1 MATDGRQLQVN
12 IEDEMRTAF
21 MDYAMS
27 VIIARALP
35 DARDGLKPVHRRVLL
50 TLYDLNLT
58 PDRGYR
64 KCAKICG
71 DVSGNYHPHGEGVVY
86 PSLVRL
92 AQPFAMRYPL
102 VNGQGNYG
110 SVDGDPPAAM
120 RYTESRMT
128 EICLEM
134 LRDLDRET
142 VDFVPNYD
150 GTREEPVVMPSA
162 IPNLLMNGS
171 SGIAVGMATNIPPHN
186 LREVVD
192 GLLALLDDPQI
203 SAADLLRLIPGPDF
217 PTAGLIYGT
226 EGIREAYQTGRGLI
240 TMRARALIE
249 QSRRTSREQ
258 IIITEIPYQVNKA
271 KLVEKIAELVRDRKI
286 EGISDLRD
294 ESDREGM
301 RVVIELGRGAQAEVV
316 LNQLYKQT
324 PMQSTFGVIMLALVG
339 NQPRIMPLKELM
351 RQFLEHRKEVVTR
364 RTRYDLR
371 KARERVHILEGLRI
385 ALEHL
390 DQVIQLIRAAESPAI
405 AREQLMGLGLDTL
418 AQVDDRTLSLTEEQ
432 AQAILDMRLQRLTA
446 LERGKILQEHAEL
459 QQKIVAL
466 EDILA
471 DEAKVRVIIK
481 EELLVIQEK
490 YGDDRRTEIIEEA
503 VELNIEDLIPQE
515 DVVVTVSH
523 GGYIKRTPARVYRS
537 QHRGGK
543 GIKAMETK
551 EEDFVEHFYIA
562 NTHHYILC
570 FTNIGKVHWLKVYE
584 IPEGMRAA
592 RGKALVN
599 LLQLEDGENVSAMVP
614 VEDFT
619 SARYVIMTTKRGLIK
634 KTPLAAFGNPRAG
647 GIRAISLDD
656 NDELIAVRVTDG
668 SQHIFLGTADGKAI
682 QFREAEVRP
691 MGRTARGVIGIDL
704 EAGDVL
710 VAMEVVN
717 PGATMLT
724 VCEHGHGK
732 RTALDE
738 YRVQGRGGK
747 GLINIKVTE
756 RNGRVVGI
764 KQVTEAD
771 ELMIMTSAGN
781 LIRLPVRELAV
792 ISRNT
797 QGVRLI
803 SLNDDDAVVCVATI
817 EEEREVEDMV

>member
-1 MATDGRQLQVN
+1 MATEAPRFQVS
-12 IEDEMRTAF
+12 IEDEMRTSF
-21 MDYAMS
+21 LDYAMS

-71 DVSGNYHPHGEGVVY
+71 DVSGNYHPHGEAVVY

-102 VNGQGNYG
+102 VHGQGNYG

-120 RYTESRMT
+120 RYTEARMT
-128 EICLEM
+128 EICEEM
-134 LRDLDRET
+134 LRDLEKET

-150 GTREEPVVMPSA
+150 STREEPVVLPSA

-171 SGIAVGMATNIPPHN
+171 AGIAVGMATNIPPHN
-186 LREVVD
+186 LRELID
-192 GLLALLDDPQI
+192 GLVMLLTDPQV
-203 SAADLLRLIPGPDF
+203 SVEELMRVIPGPDF

-226 EGIREAYQTGRGLI
+226 EGIRDAYLTGRGLI
-240 TMRARALIE
+240 TMRARALVE
-249 QSRRTSREQ
+249 HSRRTSREQ

-301 RVVIELGRGAQAEVV
+301 RVVIELSRGAQAEVV

-324 PMQSTFGVIMLALVG
+324 PMQSTFGVIMLALTG
-339 NQPRIMPLKELM
+339 NQPRIMPLRELM
-351 RQFLEHRKEVVTR
+351 WHFLEHRRDVVTR
-364 RTRYDLR
+364 RTRFDLR
-371 KARERVHILEGLRI
+371 KARERAHILEGLRL
-385 ALEHL
+385 ALEQL
-390 DQVIQLIRAAESPAI
+390 DEVIRLIRAAEAPAV
-405 AREQLMGLGLDTL
+405 ARERLMTTL
-418 AQVDDRTLSLTEEQ
+418 TLTEVQ

-459 QQKIVAL
+459 QEKIREL
-466 EDILA
+466 EGILA
-471 DEAKVRVIIK
+471 DEAKVRAIIK
-481 EELLVIQEK
+481 QEMLDIK
-490 YGDDRRTEIIEEA
+490 ERYGDDRRTEIVPEA

-515 DVVVTVSH
+515 DVAVTVSH
-523 GGYIKRTPARVYRS
+523 TGYIKRTPARVYRS

-551 EEDFVEHFYIA
+551 EQDFVEHFYVA
-562 NTHHYILC
+562 DTHHYILC
-570 FTNIGKVHWLKVYE
+570 FTNVGKVHWLKVYE
-584 IPEGMRAA
+584 IPEGTRVSK
-592 RGKALVN
+592 GKALVN
-599 LLQLEDGENVSAMVP
+599 LLQLEDGESISAMVP
-614 VEDFT
+614 VAGF
-619 SARYVIMTTKRGLIK
+619 AQAGYLVMATKRGLIK
-634 KTPLAAFGNPRAG
+634 KTPLEAFSNPRTG

-656 NDELIAVRVTDG
+656 GDELIVVQLTDG
-668 SQHIFLGTADGKAI
+668 SHHIFLGTADGQAI
-682 QFREAEVRP
+682 QFREDDVRP
-691 MGRTARGVIGIDL
+691 MGRSARGVIGIDL
-704 EAGDVL
+704 EEGDAL

-717 PGATMLT
+717 EAATMLT
-724 VCEHGHGK
+724 VCENGYGK
-732 RTALDE
+732 RTPIDE

-764 KQVTEAD
+764 KQVTEVD
-771 ELMIMTSAGN
+771 ELMIMTTAGN
-781 LIRLPVRELAV
+781 VIRLPVRELSV

-803 SLNDDDAVVCVATI
+803 ALNDDDLVASVASI
-817 EEEREVEDMV
+817 DEEREIPGVV

>member
-1 MATDGRQLQVN
+1 MATDARPLQVN

-21 MDYAMS
+21 LDYAMS

-35 DARDGLKPVHRRVLL
+35 DVRDGLKPVHRRVLL
-50 TLYDLNLT
+50 TLYDLNLS

-102 VNGQGNYG
+102 VDGQGNYG

-120 RYTESRMT
+120 RYTEARMT

-134 LRDLDRET
+134 LRDLEKET

-150 GTREEPVVMPSA
+150 GTREEPVVLPAA

-186 LREVVD
+186 VQELVD
-192 GLLALLDDPQI
+192 GLVALLADSQI
-203 SAADLLRLIPGPDF
+203 GVDELMRLIPGPDF

-240 TMRARALIE
+240 TMRARAVIE
-249 QSRRTSREQ
+249 HSRRTSREQ
-258 IIITEIPYQVNKA
+258 IIVTEIPYQVNKA

-301 RVVIELGRGAQAEVV
+301 RVVIELARGAQAEVV

-351 RQFLEHRKEVVTR
+351 AHFLEHRKEVVVR
-364 RTRYDLR
+364 RTRFDLR
-371 KARERVHILEGLRI
+371 KARERAHILEGLRV

-390 DQVIQLIRAAESPAI
+390 DQVIQLIRAAAAPAV
-405 AREQLMGLGLDTL
+405 AREQLI
-418 AQVDDRTLSLTEEQ
+418 ATLSLSEEQ

-446 LERGKILQEHAEL
+446 LEREKILQEHAEL
-459 QQKIVAL
+459 QQKIL
-466 EDILA
+466 ELEGILA
-471 DEAKVRVIIK
+471 DDAKVRAIIK
-481 EELLVIQEK
+481 GELLAIKEK
-490 YGDDRRTEIIEEA
+490 YGDDRRTEIIEET

-523 GGYIKRTPARVYRS
+523 GGYVKRTPARVYRS

-570 FTNIGKVHWLKVYE
+570 FTNVGKIHWLKVYE
-584 IPEGMRAA
+584 IPEGTRAS

-599 LLQLEDGENVSAMVP
+599 LLQLEEGENVSAMVP
-614 VEDFT
+614 VEDFS
-619 SARYVIMTTKRGLIK
+619 SARHVIMATKRGLIK
-634 KTPLAAFGNPRAG
+634 KTPLAAFANPRTG

-656 NDELIAVRVTDG
+656 GDELIAVKLTDG
-668 SQHIFLGTADGKAI
+668 SQHVFLGTAGGKAI
-682 QFREAEVRP
+682 QFREEDVRP
-691 MGRTARGVIGIDL
+691 MGRSARGVIGIDP
-704 EAGDVL
+704 EEGDAL
-710 VAMEVVN
+710 VAMEIVT

-724 VCEHGHGK
+724 VCEHGYGK
-732 RTALDE
+732 RTSLEE

-771 ELMIMTSAGN
+771 ELMIMTTAGN
-781 LIRLPVRELAV
+781 LIRLPVHELAV

-803 SLNDDDAVVCVATI
+803 SLNDDDLVGCVATI
-817 EEEREVEDMV
+817 EEESDGADVV

>member
-1 MATDGRQLQVN
+1 MATEARPTQIN

-35 DARDGLKPVHRRVLL
+35 DVRDGLKPVHRRALL

-71 DVSGNYHPHGEGVVY
+71 DISGNYHPHGEGVVY
-86 PSLVRL
+86 PSVVRL
-92 AQPFAMRYPL
+92 AQRFAMRYPL
-102 VNGQGNYG
+102 VDGQGNYG

-120 RYTESRMT
+120 RYTEARMT
-128 EICLEM
+128 EICQEM
-134 LRDLDRET
+134 LRDLEKET
-142 VDFVPNYD
+142 VDFVSNYD
-150 GTREEPVVMPSA
+150 GTREEPVVLPST

-171 SGIAVGMATNIPPHN
+171 AGIAVGMATNIPPHN
-186 LREVVD
+186 LSELVD
-192 GLLALLDDPQI
+192 GLVTLLADPQI
-203 SAADLLRLIPGPDF
+203 SVEELMQLIPGPDF

-226 EGIREAYQTGRGLI
+226 EGIREAYQSGRGLI

-249 QSRRTSREQ
+249 QSKRTSREQ
-258 IIITEIPYQVNKA
+258 IIVTELPYQVNKA

-301 RVVIELGRGAQAEVV
+301 RVVIELSRGAQGEVV

-324 PMQSTFGVIMLALVG
+324 LMQSTFGVIMLALVG

-351 RQFLEHRKEVVTR
+351 SQFLEHRKEVVTR
-364 RTRYDLR
+364 RTRFDLR
-371 KARERVHILEGLRI
+371 KARERAHILEGLRI

-390 DQVIQLIRAAESPAI
+390 DQVIQLVRAAESPAS
-405 AREQLMGLGLDTL
+405 AREQLI
-418 AQVDDRTLSLTEEQ
+418 ATLSLTEEQ

-446 LERGKILQEHAEL
+446 LERDKILQEHEEL
-459 QQKIVAL
+459 QQKIIEL
-466 EDILA
+466 ESILA
-471 DEAKVRVIIK
+471 DELKVRAIIK
-481 EELLVIQEK
+481 DELLGMKDK
-490 YGDDRRTEIIEEA
+490 YGDERRTEIVEEA

-515 DVVVTVSH
+515 EVVVTVSR

-537 QHRGGK
+537 QHRGGR

-551 EEDFVEHFYIA
+551 EEDLVEHFYIA
-562 NTHHYILC
+562 NTHHYILW
-570 FTNIGKVHWLKVYE
+570 FTNIGKVHWLKVYA
-584 IPEGMRAA
+584 IPDGTRIS

-599 LLQLEDGENVSAMVP
+599 LLQLEEGETISAMVP

-634 KTPLAAFGNPRAG
+634 KTPLAAFGNPRTG

-656 NDELIAVRVTDG
+656 DDELIAVKLTDG

-682 QFREAEVRP
+682 QFREADVRA

-704 EAGDVL
+704 EAGDAL

-724 VCEHGHGK
+724 VCEHGYGK
-732 RTALDE
+732 RTPLDE

-771 ELMIMTSAGN
+771 ELMIMTTSGN
-781 LIRLPVRELAV
+781 LIRLPVHELTV

-803 SLNDDDAVVCVATI
+803 ALHDDDAVASVATI
-817 EEEREVEDMV
+817 AEDVDVADML

>member
-1 MATDGRQLQVN
+1 MATEARPTQIS

-35 DARDGLKPVHRRVLL
+35 DVRDGLKPVHRRALL

-71 DVSGNYHPHGEGVVY
+71 DISGNYHPHGEGVVY
-86 PSLVRL
+86 PSVVRL
-92 AQPFAMRYPL
+92 AQRFAMRYPL
-102 VNGQGNYG
+102 VDGQGNYG

-120 RYTESRMT
+120 RYTEARMT
-128 EICLEM
+128 EICQEM
-134 LRDLDRET
+134 LRDLEKET
-142 VDFVPNYD
+142 VDFISNYD
-150 GTREEPVVMPSA
+150 GTREEPVVLPST

-186 LREVVD
+186 LSEVVD
-192 GLLALLDDPQI
+192 GLVTMLADPQI
-203 SAADLLRLIPGPDF
+203 SVEELMQLIPGPDF

-226 EGIREAYQTGRGLI
+226 EGIREAYQSGRGLI

-249 QSRRTSREQ
+249 QSKRTSREQ

-301 RVVIELGRGAQAEVV
+301 RVVIELSRGAQAEVV

-351 RQFLEHRKEVVTR
+351 SQFLEHRKEVVTR
-364 RTRYDLR
+364 RTRFDLR
-371 KARERVHILEGLRI
+371 KARERAHILEGLRA

-390 DQVIQLIRAAESPAI
+390 DQVIQLIRAAESPAA
-405 AREQLMGLGLDTL
+405 AREQLL
-418 AQVDDRTLSLTEEQ
+418 ATLSLTEEQ

-446 LERGKILQEHAEL
+446 LERDKILQEYVEL
-459 QQKIVAL
+459 QEKIIEL
-466 EDILA
+466 EGILA
-471 DEAKVRVIIK
+471 DEFKVRTIIK
-481 EELLVIQEK
+481 EELLAIKDK
-490 YGDDRRTEIIEEA
+490 YGDERRTEIVEEA
-503 VELNIEDLIPQE
+503 IEINIEDLIPQE
-515 DVVVTVSH
+515 EVVVTVSR

-551 EEDFVEHFYIA
+551 EEDLVEHFYIA
-562 NTHHYILC
+562 NTHHYILW
-570 FTNIGKVHWLKVYE
+570 FTNIGKVHWLKVYS
-584 IPEGMRAA
+584 IPEGTRAS

-599 LLQLEDGENVSAMVP
+599 LLQLEEGETISAMVP

-634 KTPLAAFGNPRAG
+634 KTPLAAFGNPRTG

-656 NDELIAVRVTDG
+656 DDELIAVKLTDG

-682 QFREAEVRP
+682 QFRESDVRP
-691 MGRTARGVIGIDL
+691 MGRSARGVIGIDL
-704 EAGDVL
+704 EQGDVL

-732 RTALDE
+732 RTPLDE

-771 ELMIMTSAGN
+771 ELMIMTTSGN
-781 LIRLPVRELAV
+781 LIRLPVHELTV

-803 SLNDDDAVVCVATI
+803 SLHDDDAVASVATI
-817 EEEREVEDMV
+817 AEDGEVADML

>member
-1 MATDGRQLQVN
+1 MATDARPLQIN

-21 MDYAMS
+21 LDYAMS

-35 DARDGLKPVHRRVLL
+35 DVRDGLKPVHRRALL

-71 DVSGNYHPHGEGVVY
+71 DISGNYHPHGEGVVY
-86 PSLVRL
+86 PSVVRL
-92 AQPFAMRYPL
+92 AQRFAMRYPL
-102 VNGQGNYG
+102 VDGQGNYG

-120 RYTESRMT
+120 RYTEARMT
-128 EICLEM
+128 EICQEM
-134 LRDLDRET
+134 LRDLEKET
-142 VDFVPNYD
+142 VDFIPNYD
-150 GTREEPVVMPSA
+150 GTREEPVVLPST

-171 SGIAVGMATNIPPHN
+171 AGIAVGMATNIPPHN
-186 LREVVD
+186 LCELVD
-192 GLLALLDDPQI
+192 GLVAMLVDPWI
-203 SAADLLRLIPGPDF
+203 SIEELMQSIPGPDF

-226 EGIREAYQTGRGLI
+226 EGIRDAYQSGRGLI

-249 QSRRTSREQ
+249 HSKRTSREQ
-258 IIITEIPYQVNKA
+258 IIITELPYQVNKA

-301 RVVIELGRGAQAEVV
+301 RVVIELGRGAQGEVV

-351 RQFLEHRKEVVTR
+351 SQFLEHRKEVVTR
-364 RTRYDLR
+364 RTRFDLR
-371 KARERVHILEGLRI
+371 KARERAHILEGLRV
-385 ALEHL
+385 ALEQL
-390 DQVIQLIRAAESPAI
+390 DRVIELIRAAESPAV
-405 AREQLMGLGLDTL
+405 AREQLI
-418 AQVDDRTLSLTEEQ
+418 ATLSLTEEQ

-446 LERGKILQEHAEL
+446 LERDRILQELAEL
-459 QQKIVAL
+459 EQRIIEL
-466 EDILA
+466 EGILA
-471 DEAKVRVIIK
+471 DEVKVRAIIK
-481 EELLVIQEK
+481 EELLGIKDK
-490 YGDDRRTEIIEEA
+490 YGDERRTEIVEEA

-515 DVVVTVSH
+515 DVVVTVSR

-562 NTHHYILC
+562 NTHHYILW

-584 IPEGMRAA
+584 IPEGTRAS

-599 LLQLEDGENVSAMVP
+599 LLQLDDGENISAMVP
-614 VEDFT
+614 VEEFA
-619 SARYVIMTTKRGLIK
+619 SARYVIMITKRGLVK
-634 KTPLAAFGNPRAG
+634 KTPLVAFGNPRTG

-656 NDELIAVRVTDG
+656 GDELIAVKLTDG
-668 SQHIFLGTADGKAI
+668 SQHIFLGTADGQAI
-682 QFREAEVRP
+682 QFREADVRP

-704 EAGDVL
+704 EAGDAV

-771 ELMIMTSAGN
+771 ELMIMTTEGN
-781 LIRLPVRELAV
+781 LIRLPIRELAV

-803 SLNDDDAVVCVATI
+803 SLGDDDAVASVATI
-817 EEEREVEDMV
+817 EEEREVGDMV

>member
-1 MATDGRQLQVN
+1 MATDARQMQIN

-21 MDYAMS
+21 LDYAMS

-35 DARDGLKPVHRRVLL
+35 DVRDGLKPVHRRALL

-71 DVSGNYHPHGEGVVY
+71 DISGNYHPHGEGVVY
-86 PSLVRL
+86 PSVVRL
-92 AQPFAMRYPL
+92 AQRFAMRYPL
-102 VNGQGNYG
+102 VDGQGNYG

-120 RYTESRMT
+120 RYTEARMT
-128 EICLEM
+128 EICQEM
-134 LRDLDRET
+134 LRDLEKET

-150 GTREEPVVMPSA
+150 GTREEPVVMPST

-171 SGIAVGMATNIPPHN
+171 AGIAVGMATNIPPHN
-186 LREVVD
+186 LGELVD
-192 GLLALLDDPQI
+192 GLVAMLADPQI
-203 SAADLLRLIPGPDF
+203 SVEELMQLIPGPDF

-226 EGIREAYQTGRGLI
+226 EGIREAYHSGRGLI

-249 QSRRTSREQ
+249 HSKRTSREQ
-258 IIITEIPYQVNKA
+258 IIINEIPYQVNKA

-301 RVVIELGRGAQAEVV
+301 RVVIELTRGAQAEVV

-339 NQPRIMPLKELM
+339 NQPRVMPLAELM
-351 RQFLEHRKEVVTR
+351 SQFLEHRKDVVTR
-364 RTRYDLR
+364 RTRFDLR
-371 KARERVHILEGLRI
+371 KARERAHILEGLRI

-390 DQVIQLIRAAESPAI
+390 DRVIQLIRAAESPAVARDQLI
-405 AREQLMGLGLDTL
+405 ATL
-418 AQVDDRTLSLTEEQ
+418 TLTEEQ

-446 LERGKILQEHAEL
+446 LERDKILQEHAEL
-459 QQKIVAL
+459 QQKIVEL
-466 EDILA
+466 ESILA
-471 DEAKVRVIIK
+471 DEVKVHAIIK
-481 EELLVIQEK
+481 AELLAIKDK
-490 YGDDRRTEIIEEA
+490 YGDERRTEIVEEA

-562 NTHHYILC
+562 NTHHYILW

-584 IPEGMRAA
+584 IPEGTRAS

-599 LLQLEDGENVSAMVP
+599 LLQLEDRETISAMVP

-634 KTPLAAFGNPRAG
+634 KTPLAAFGNPRTG

-656 NDELIAVRVTDG
+656 DDELIAVKLTDG

-682 QFREAEVRP
+682 QFREEDVRP

-704 EAGDVL
+704 EEGDAL
-710 VAMEVVN
+710 VAMEVLN

-724 VCEHGHGK
+724 VCEHGYGK

-771 ELMIMTSAGN
+771 ELMIMTTAGN

-803 SLNDDDAVVCVATI
+803 SLHDDDAVACVATI
-817 EEEREVEDMV
+817 EEEPEVADML

>member
-1 MATDGRQLQVN
+1 MATDTRPTQIN

-21 MDYAMS
+21 LDYAMS

-35 DARDGLKPVHRRVLL
+35 DVRDGLKPVHRRALL

-71 DVSGNYHPHGEGVVY
+71 DISGNYHPHGEGVVY
-86 PSLVRL
+86 PSVVRL
-92 AQPFAMRYPL
+92 AQRFAMRYPL
-102 VNGQGNYG
+102 VDGQGNYG

-120 RYTESRMT
+120 RYTEARMT
-128 EICLEM
+128 EICQEM
-134 LRDLDRET
+134 LRDLEKET

-150 GTREEPVVMPSA
+150 GTREEPVVLPST

-171 SGIAVGMATNIPPHN
+171 AGIAVGMATNIPPHN
-186 LREVVD
+186 LGELVD
-192 GLLALLDDPQI
+192 GLVAMLADPRI
-203 SAADLLRLIPGPDF
+203 SGEELMRLIPGPDF

-226 EGIREAYQTGRGLI
+226 EGIREAYQSGRGLI

-249 QSRRTSREQ
+249 HSKRTSREQ
-258 IIITEIPYQVNKA
+258 IIIIEIPYQVNKA

-301 RVVIELGRGAQAEVV
+301 RVVIELTRGAQAEVV

-339 NQPRIMPLKELM
+339 NQPRIMPLAELM
-351 RQFLEHRKEVVTR
+351 SQFLEHRKDVVTR
-364 RTRYDLR
+364 RTRFDLR
-371 KARERVHILEGLRI
+371 KARERAHLLEGLRI

-390 DQVIQLIRAAESPAI
+390 DQVIQLIRAAESPAVARDQLI
-405 AREQLMGLGLDTL
+405 A
-418 AQVDDRTLSLTEEQ
+418 TLSLTEEQ

-446 LERGKILQEHAEL
+446 LERDKILQEHEEL
-459 QQKIVAL
+459 QQKIIAL
-466 EDILA
+466 ESILA
-471 DEAKVRVIIK
+471 DEVKVRAIIK
-481 EELLVIQEK
+481 EELLAIKEK
-490 YGDDRRTEIIEEA
+490 YGDERRTEIVEEA

-562 NTHHYILC
+562 NTHHYILW

-584 IPEGMRAA
+584 IPEGTRAS

-599 LLQLEDGENVSAMVP
+599 LLQLEDGENISAMVP

-634 KTPLAAFGNPRAG
+634 KTPLAAFGNPRTG

-656 NDELIAVRVTDG
+656 GDELIAVKLTDG

-682 QFREAEVRP
+682 QFREDDVRP

-704 EAGDVL
+704 EEGDVL

-724 VCEHGHGK
+724 VCEHGYGK

-771 ELMIMTSAGN
+771 ELMIMTTAGN

-803 SLNDDDAVVCVATI
+803 ALNDDDAVASVATI
-817 EEEREVEDMV
+817 EEEREVADML

>member
-1 MATDGRQLQVN
+1 MATDARPTQIN
-12 IEDEMRTAF
+12 IEDEMRTSF
-21 MDYAMS
+21 LDYAMS

-35 DARDGLKPVHRRVLL
+35 DVRDGLKPVHRRALL

-71 DVSGNYHPHGEGVVY
+71 DISGNYHPHGEGVVY
-86 PSLVRL
+86 PSVVRL
-92 AQPFAMRYPL
+92 AQCFAMRYPL
-102 VNGQGNYG
+102 VDGQGNYG

-120 RYTESRMT
+120 RYTEARMT
-128 EICLEM
+128 EICQEM
-134 LRDLDRET
+134 LRDLEKET

-150 GTREEPVVMPSA
+150 GTREEPVVLPST

-171 SGIAVGMATNIPPHN
+171 AGIAVGMATNIPPHN
-186 LREVVD
+186 LGELVD
-192 GLLALLDDPQI
+192 GLVAMLADPQI
-203 SAADLLRLIPGPDF
+203 SVEELMQLIPGPDF

-226 EGIREAYQTGRGLI
+226 EGIREAYQSGRGLI

-249 QSRRTSREQ
+249 HSKRTSREQ

-301 RVVIELGRGAQAEVV
+301 RVVIELARGAQGEVV

-351 RQFLEHRKEVVTR
+351 SQFLEHRKEVVTR
-364 RTRYDLR
+364 RTRFDLR
-371 KARERVHILEGLRI
+371 KARERAHILEGLRI

-390 DQVIQLIRAAESPAI
+390 DQVIQLIRAAESPAV
-405 AREQLMGLGLDTL
+405 AREQLI
-418 AQVDDRTLSLTEEQ
+418 ARLSLTEEQ

-446 LERGKILQEHAEL
+446 LERDRILQEHAEL
-459 QQKIVAL
+459 QQQIIEL
-466 EDILA
+466 EGILA
-471 DEAKVRVIIK
+471 DEVKVRAIIK
-481 EELLVIQEK
+481 EELLAIKDK
-490 YGDDRRTEIIEEA
+490 YGDERRTEIVEEA

-515 DVVVTVSH
+515 DVVVTVSR

-562 NTHHYILC
+562 NTHHYILW

-584 IPEGMRAA
+584 IPEGTRAS

-599 LLQLEDGENVSAMVP
+599 LLQLEEGETISAMVP
-614 VEDFT
+614 VEDFA

-634 KTPLAAFGNPRAG
+634 KTPLAAFGNPRTG

-656 NDELIAVRVTDG
+656 GDELIAVKLTDG
-668 SQHIFLGTADGKAI
+668 SQHIFLGTADGQAI
-682 QFREAEVRP
+682 QFREADVRP

-704 EAGDVL
+704 EAGDAL

-724 VCEHGHGK
+724 VCEHGYGK
-732 RTALDE
+732 RTPLDE

-771 ELMIMTSAGN
+771 ELMIMTTAGN

-803 SLNDDDAVVCVATI
+803 SLGDDDAVASVATI
-817 EEEREVEDMV
+817 EEEREVADML

>member
-35 DARDGLKPVHRRVLL
+35 DVRDGLKPVHRRVLL

-102 VNGQGNYG
+102 VDGQGNYG

-120 RYTESRMT
+120 RYTEARMT

-142 VDFVPNYD
+142 VDFAPNYD
-150 GTREEPVVMPSA
+150 ATREEPIVLPSA

-186 LREVVD
+186 LRELVD
-192 GLLALLDDPQI
+192 GLVALLDDPQL
-203 SAADLLRLIPGPDF
+203 SVEGLMRLIPGPDF

-240 TMRARALIE
+240 TMRARAVIE
-249 QSRRTSREQ
+249 HSRRTSREQ

-301 RVVIELGRGAQAEVV
+301 RVVIELARGAQAEVV

-371 KARERVHILEGLRI
+371 KARERAHILEGLRI

-405 AREQLMGLGLDTL
+405 AREQLI
-418 AQVDDRTLSLTEEQ
+418 ATLSLTEEQ

-446 LERGKILQEHAEL
+446 LERGKILQELAEL
-459 QQKIVAL
+459 QETIVEL
-466 EDILA
+466 EGILA
-471 DEAKVRVIIK
+471 DEAKVRGIIK
-481 EELLVIQEK
+481 AELLTIKEK
-490 YGDDRRTEIIEEA
+490 YGDDRRTEIVEET

-515 DVVVTVSH
+515 DVAVTVSH

-570 FTNIGKVHWLKVYE
+570 FTNVGKVHWLKVYE
-584 IPEGMRAA
+584 IPEGTRASK
-592 RGKALVN
+592 GKALVN
-599 LLQLEDGENVSAMVP
+599 LLQLEDGESISAMVP
-614 VEDFT
+614 VEDFA
-619 SARYVIMTTKRGLIK
+619 SARYIVMTTRRGLIK

-656 NDELIAVRVTDG
+656 GDELIAVRLTDG
-668 SQHIFLGTADGKAI
+668 SQHIFLGTAGGKAI
-682 QFREAEVRP
+682 QFREEDVRP

-704 EAGDVL
+704 EEGDTL

-724 VCEHGHGK
+724 VCERGYGK

-764 KQVTEAD
+764 KQVTESD
-771 ELMIMTSAGN
+771 ELMIMTTAGN

-803 SLNDDDAVVCVATI
+803 SLHDDDAVACVAAI
-817 EEEREVEDMV
+817 GEEHGVADVV

>member
-1 MATDGRQLQVN
+1 MAADARPTQIN

-21 MDYAMS
+21 LDYAMS

-35 DARDGLKPVHRRVLL
+35 DVRDGLKPVHRRVLL

-58 PDRGYR
+58 SDRGYR

-102 VNGQGNYG
+102 VDGQGNYG

-128 EICLEM
+128 EICEEM
-134 LRDLDRET
+134 LRDLEKET
-142 VDFVPNYD
+142 VDFIPNYD
-150 GTREEPVVMPSA
+150 GTREEPVVLPA
-162 IPNLLMNGS
+162 TIPNLLMNGS

-186 LREVVD
+186 LGELVD
-192 GLLALLDDPQI
+192 GLVAMLADPRI
-203 SAADLLRLIPGPDF
+203 SVEELMRLIPGPDF

-226 EGIREAYQTGRGLI
+226 DGIREAYHSGRGLI

-249 QSRRTSREQ
+249 HSKRTSREQ
-258 IIITEIPYQVNKA
+258 IIITELPYQVNKA

-301 RVVIELGRGAQAEVV
+301 RVVIELARGAQAEVV

-339 NQPRIMPLKELM
+339 NQPRIMPLTELM
-351 RQFLEHRKEVVTR
+351 SQFLDHRKDVVTR
-364 RTRYDLR
+364 RTRFDLR
-371 KARERVHILEGLRI
+371 RARERAHILEGLQI

-390 DQVIQLIRAAESPAI
+390 DQVIQLIRAAESPAV
-405 AREQLMGLGLDTL
+405 AREQLIATL
-418 AQVDDRTLSLTEEQ
+418 TLSEEQ

-446 LERGKILQEHAEL
+446 LERDKILQELAEL
-459 QQKIVAL
+459 QQTIVEL
-466 EDILA
+466 EGILA
-471 DEAKVRVIIK
+471 DEARVRAIIK
-481 EELLVIQEK
+481 AELLGIKEK
-490 YGDDRRTEIIEEA
+490 YGDERRTEIVEEA

-543 GIKAMETK
+543 GIKAMETR

-570 FTNIGKVHWLKVYE
+570 FTNVGKIHWLKVYE
-584 IPEGMRAA
+584 IPEGTRAS

-599 LLQLEDGENVSAMVP
+599 LLQLEDGETVSAMVP

-619 SARYVIMTTKRGLIK
+619 SARYVVMTTRRGLIK
-634 KTPLAAFGNPRAG
+634 KTPLAAFGNPRTG

-656 NDELIAVRVTDG
+656 GDELIAVKLTDG
-668 SQHIFLGTADGKAI
+668 SQHIFLGTADGQAI
-682 QFREAEVRP
+682 QFREADVRP

-704 EAGDVL
+704 EEGDAV

-717 PGATMLT
+717 PGTTMLT
-724 VCEHGHGK
+724 VCEHGYGK

-764 KQVTEAD
+764 KQVTEVD
-771 ELMIMTSAGN
+771 ELMIMTIAGN
-781 LIRLPVRELAV
+781 LIRLPVHELAV

-803 SLNDDDAVVCVATI
+803 SLNDDDAVACVATI
-817 EEEREVEDMV
+817 EEEREVEDVV

>member
-1 MATDGRQLQVN
+1 MATDARPTQIN

-21 MDYAMS
+21 LDYAMS

-35 DARDGLKPVHRRVLL
+35 DVRDGLKPVHRRALL

-71 DVSGNYHPHGEGVVY
+71 DISGNYHPHGEGVVY
-86 PSLVRL
+86 PSVVRL
-92 AQPFAMRYPL
+92 AQRFAMRYPL
-102 VNGQGNYG
+102 VDGQGNYG

-120 RYTESRMT
+120 RYTEARMT
-128 EICLEM
+128 EICQEM
-134 LRDLDRET
+134 LRDLEKET

-150 GTREEPVVMPSA
+150 GTREDPVVLPST

-171 SGIAVGMATNIPPHN
+171 AGIAVGMATNIPPHN
-186 LREVVD
+186 LSELIN
-192 GLLALLDDPQI
+192 GLVAMLADPQI
-203 SAADLLRLIPGPDF
+203 SVEELMQLIPGPDF
-217 PTAGLIYGT
+217 PTAGLIYGS
-226 EGIREAYQTGRGLI
+226 EGIREAYHSGRGLI

-249 QSRRTSREQ
+249 HSKRTSREQ

-301 RVVIELGRGAQAEVV
+301 RVVIELARGAQSEVV

-339 NQPRIMPLKELM
+339 NQPRIMPLAELM
-351 RQFLEHRKEVVTR
+351 NQFLEHRKDVVTR
-364 RTRYDLR
+364 RTRFDLR
-371 KARERVHILEGLRI
+371 KARERAHILEGLRI

-390 DQVIQLIRAAESPAI
+390 DRVIQLIRAAESPAVARDQLI
-405 AREQLMGLGLDTL
+405 ATL
-418 AQVDDRTLSLTEEQ
+418 TLTEEQ

-446 LERGKILQEHAEL
+446 LERDKILQEHAEL
-459 QQKIVAL
+459 QQKIVEL
-466 EDILA
+466 EGILA
-471 DEAKVRVIIK
+471 DEVKVRAIIK
-481 EELLVIQEK
+481 EELLAIKDK
-490 YGDDRRTEIIEEA
+490 YGDERRTEIVEEA

-562 NTHHYILC
+562 NTHHYILW
-570 FTNIGKVHWLKVYE
+570 FTNTGKVHWLKVYA
-584 IPEGMRAA
+584 IPEGTRAS

-599 LLQLEDGENVSAMVP
+599 LLQLEEGETISAMVP

-634 KTPLAAFGNPRAG
+634 KTPLAAFGNPRTG

-656 NDELIAVRVTDG
+656 GDELIAVKLTDG

-682 QFREAEVRP
+682 QFREADVRP

-704 EAGDVL
+704 EEGDTL
-710 VAMEVVN
+710 VGMEVVN

-724 VCEHGHGK
+724 VCERGYGK

-771 ELMIMTSAGN
+771 ELMIMTTAGN

-803 SLNDDDAVVCVATI
+803 SLHNDDAVACVATI
-817 EEEREVEDMV
+817 EEERDVADML

>member
-1 MATDGRQLQVN
+1 MATDARPTQIN

-35 DARDGLKPVHRRVLL
+35 DVRDGLKPVHRRALL

-71 DVSGNYHPHGEGVVY
+71 DISGNYHPHGEGVVY
-86 PSLVRL
+86 PSVVRL
-92 AQPFAMRYPL
+92 AQRFAMRYPL
-102 VNGQGNYG
+102 VDGQGNYG

-120 RYTESRMT
+120 RYTEARMT
-128 EICLEM
+128 EICQEM
-134 LRDLDRET
+134 LRDLEKET

-150 GTREEPVVMPSA
+150 GTREEPVVLPST

-171 SGIAVGMATNIPPHN
+171 AGIAVGMATNIPPHN
-186 LREVVD
+186 LSEVVG
-192 GLLALLDDPQI
+192 GLVAMLADPQI
-203 SAADLLRLIPGPDF
+203 SVEELMQLIPGPDF

-226 EGIREAYQTGRGLI
+226 EGIREAYQFGRGLI

-249 QSRRTSREQ
+249 QSKRTSREQ

-301 RVVIELGRGAQAEVV
+301 RVVIELSRGAQAEVV

-351 RQFLEHRKEVVTR
+351 SQFLEHRKEVVTR
-364 RTRYDLR
+364 RTRFDLR
-371 KARERVHILEGLRI
+371 KARERAHILEGLRI

-390 DQVIQLIRAAESPAI
+390 DQVIQLIRAAESPAV
-405 AREQLMGLGLDTL
+405 AREQLI
-418 AQVDDRTLSLTEEQ
+418 VTLSLTEEQ

-446 LERGKILQEHAEL
+446 LERDKVLQEHAEL
-459 QQKIVAL
+459 QQKIIEL
-466 EDILA
+466 ESILA
-471 DEAKVRVIIK
+471 DELKVRAIIK
-481 EELLVIQEK
+481 EELLAIKDK
-490 YGDDRRTEIIEEA
+490 YGDERRTEIVEEA

-515 DVVVTVSH
+515 EVVVTVSR

-551 EEDFVEHFYIA
+551 EEDLVEHFYIA
-562 NTHHYILC
+562 NTHHYILW
-570 FTNIGKVHWLKVYE
+570 FTNIGKVHWLKVYA
-584 IPEGMRAA
+584 IPEGTRAS

-599 LLQLEDGENVSAMVP
+599 LLQLEEGETISAMVP
-614 VEDFT
+614 VEDFS

-634 KTPLAAFGNPRAG
+634 KTPLAAFGNPRTG

-656 NDELIAVRVTDG
+656 GDELIAVKLTDG

-682 QFREAEVRP
+682 QFREADVRP

-704 EAGDVL
+704 EQGDVL

-732 RTALDE
+732 RTPLDE

-771 ELMIMTSAGN
+771 QLMIMTTSGN
-781 LIRLPVRELAV
+781 LIRLPVHELTV

-803 SLNDDDAVVCVATI
+803 SLHDDDAVASVATI
-817 EEEREVEDMV
+817 EEDGEVPDML

>member
-102 VNGQGNYG
+102 VDGQGNYG

-120 RYTESRMT
+120 RYTEARMT

-134 LRDLDRET
+134 LRDLDKET
-142 VDFVPNYD
+142 VDFAPNYD
-150 GTREEPVVMPSA
+150 ATREEPVVLPAA

-186 LREVVD
+186 LRELVD
-192 GLLALLDDPQI
+192 GLMALLDDPQLGV
-203 SAADLLRLIPGPDF
+203 AELMRLIPGPDF

-249 QSRRTSREQ
+249 HSRRTSREQ

-301 RVVIELGRGAQAEVV
+301 RVVIELSRGAQAEVV

-371 KARERVHILEGLRI
+371 KARERAHILEGLRI

-390 DQVIQLIRAAESPAI
+390 DRVIQLIRAADSPAI
-405 AREQLMGLGLDTL
+405 ARDQLI
-418 AQVDDRTLSLTEEQ
+418 ATLSLTEEQ

-446 LERGKILQEHAEL
+446 LERGKILQELVEL
-459 QQKIVAL
+459 QQKIL
-466 EDILA
+466 ELEGILA
-471 DEAKVRVIIK
+471 DEAKVRAIIK
-481 EELLVIQEK
+481 DELLTVKEK
-490 YGDDRRTEIIEEA
+490 YGDDRRTEIIEET

-515 DVVVTVSH
+515 DVAVTVSH

-584 IPEGMRAA
+584 IPEGTRASK
-592 RGKALVN
+592 GKALVN
-599 LLQLEDGENVSAMVP
+599 LLQLEDGESISAMVP
-614 VEDFT
+614 VEDFA
-619 SARYVIMTTKRGLIK
+619 SARYIVMTTRRGLIK
-634 KTPLAAFGNPRAG
+634 KTPLAAFGNPRTG
-647 GIRAISLDD
+647 GIRAISLDEG
-656 NDELIAVRVTDG
+656 DELIAVRLTDG
-668 SQHIFLGTADGKAI
+668 SQHIFLGTAGGKAI
-682 QFREAEVRP
+682 QFREEDVRP

-704 EAGDVL
+704 EDGDTL

-724 VCEHGHGK
+724 VCEHGYGK

-764 KQVTEAD
+764 KQVTESD
-771 ELMIMTSAGN
+771 ELMIMTTAGN

-803 SLNDDDAVVCVATI
+803 SLNDDDAVACVATI
-817 EEEREVEDMV
+817 EEERDVADVV

>member
-1 MATDGRQLQVN
+1 MATDARLLQIN

-21 MDYAMS
+21 LDYAMS

-35 DARDGLKPVHRRVLL
+35 DVRDGLKPVHRRALL

-71 DVSGNYHPHGEGVVY
+71 DISGNYHPHGEGVVY
-86 PSLVRL
+86 PSVVRL
-92 AQPFAMRYPL
+92 AQRFAMRYPL
-102 VNGQGNYG
+102 VDGQGNYG

-120 RYTESRMT
+120 RYTEARMT
-128 EICLEM
+128 EICQEM
-134 LRDLDRET
+134 LRDLEKET
-142 VDFVPNYD
+142 VDFIPNYD
-150 GTREEPVVMPSA
+150 GTREEPVVLPST

-171 SGIAVGMATNIPPHN
+171 AGIAVGMATNIPPHN
-186 LREVVD
+186 LGELVD
-192 GLLALLDDPQI
+192 GLVAMLADPQI
-203 SAADLLRLIPGPDF
+203 SVDELMQFIPGPDF

-226 EGIREAYQTGRGLI
+226 DGIRDAYQTGRGLI

-249 QSRRTSREQ
+249 HSKRTSREQ

-301 RVVIELGRGAQAEVV
+301 RVVIELSRGAQGEVV

-351 RQFLEHRKEVVTR
+351 SQFLDHRKEVVTR
-364 RTRYDLR
+364 RTRFDLR
-371 KARERVHILEGLRI
+371 KARERAHILEGLRV
-385 ALEHL
+385 ALEQL
-390 DQVIQLIRAAESPAI
+390 DRVIELIRAAESPAV
-405 AREQLMGLGLDTL
+405 AREQLI
-418 AQVDDRTLSLTEEQ
+418 ATLSLTEEQ

-446 LERGKILQEHAEL
+446 LERDRILQELAEL
-459 QQKIVAL
+459 QQRIIEL
-466 EDILA
+466 EGILA
-471 DEAKVRVIIK
+471 DELKVRAIIK
-481 EELLVIQEK
+481 EELLGIKDK
-490 YGDDRRTEIIEEA
+490 YGDERRTEIVEEA

-515 DVVVTVSH
+515 DVVVTVSR

-562 NTHHYILC
+562 NTHHYILW

-584 IPEGMRAA
+584 IPEGMRAS

-599 LLQLEDGENVSAMVP
+599 LLQLDDGENISAMVP
-614 VEDFT
+614 VEEFA
-619 SARYVIMTTKRGLIK
+619 SARYVIMTTKRGLVK

-656 NDELIAVRVTDG
+656 GDELIAVKLTDG
-668 SQHIFLGTADGKAI
+668 SQHIFLGTADGQAI
-682 QFREAEVRP
+682 QFREADVRP

-704 EAGDVL
+704 EAGDAV

-724 VCEHGHGK
+724 VCEHGYGK

-771 ELMIMTSAGN
+771 ELMIMTTAGN

-803 SLNDDDAVVCVATI
+803 SLGDDDAVASVATI
-817 EEEREVEDMV
+817 EEEREVGDMV

>member
-1 MATDGRQLQVN
+1 MATDARPLQIN

-21 MDYAMS
+21 LDYAMS

-35 DARDGLKPVHRRVLL
+35 DVRDGLKPVHRRALL

-71 DVSGNYHPHGEGVVY
+71 DISGNYHPHGEGVVY
-86 PSLVRL
+86 PSVVRL
-92 AQPFAMRYPL
+92 AQRFAMRYPL
-102 VNGQGNYG
+102 VDGQGNYG

-120 RYTESRMT
+120 RYTEARMT
-128 EICLEM
+128 EICQEM
-134 LRDLDRET
+134 LRDLEKET
-142 VDFVPNYD
+142 VDFIPNYD
-150 GTREEPVVMPSA
+150 GTREEPVVLPST

-171 SGIAVGMATNIPPHN
+171 AGIAVGMATNIPPHN
-186 LREVVD
+186 LCELVD
-192 GLLALLDDPQI
+192 GLVAMLADPWI
-203 SAADLLRLIPGPDF
+203 SIEELMQLIPGPDF

-226 EGIREAYQTGRGLI
+226 EGIRDAYQSGRGLI

-249 QSRRTSREQ
+249 HSKRTSREQ
-258 IIITEIPYQVNKA
+258 IIITELPYQVNKA

-301 RVVIELGRGAQAEVV
+301 RVVIELGRGAQGEVV

-351 RQFLEHRKEVVTR
+351 SQFLEHRKEVVTR
-364 RTRYDLR
+364 RTRFDLR
-371 KARERVHILEGLRI
+371 KARERAHILEGLRV
-385 ALEHL
+385 ALEQL
-390 DQVIQLIRAAESPAI
+390 DRVIELIRAAESPAV
-405 AREQLMGLGLDTL
+405 AREQLI
-418 AQVDDRTLSLTEEQ
+418 ATLSLTEEQ

-446 LERGKILQEHAEL
+446 LERDRILQELAEL
-459 QQKIVAL
+459 EQRIIEL
-466 EDILA
+466 EGILA
-471 DEAKVRVIIK
+471 DEVKVRAIIK
-481 EELLVIQEK
+481 EELLGIKDK
-490 YGDDRRTEIIEEA
+490 YGDERRTEIVEEA

-515 DVVVTVSH
+515 DVVVTVSR

-562 NTHHYILC
+562 NTHHYILW

-584 IPEGMRAA
+584 IPEGTRAS

-599 LLQLEDGENVSAMVP
+599 LLQLDDGENISAMVP
-614 VEDFT
+614 VEEFA
-619 SARYVIMTTKRGLIK
+619 SARYVIMTTKRGLVK

-656 NDELIAVRVTDG
+656 GDELIAVRLTDG
-668 SQHIFLGTADGKAI
+668 SQHIFLGTADGQAI
-682 QFREAEVRP
+682 QFREADVRA

-704 EAGDVL
+704 EAGDAV

-732 RTALDE
+732 RTPLDE

-771 ELMIMTSAGN
+771 ELMIMTTAGN

-803 SLNDDDAVVCVATI
+803 SLGDDDAVASVATI
-817 EEEREVEDMV
+817 EEEREVGDMV

>member
-1 MATDGRQLQVN
+1 MATDARPTQIN

-21 MDYAMS
+21 LDYAMS

-35 DARDGLKPVHRRVLL
+35 DVRDGLKPVHRRTLL

-71 DVSGNYHPHGEGVVY
+71 DISGNYHPHGEGVVY
-86 PSLVRL
+86 PSVVRL
-92 AQPFAMRYPL
+92 AQRFAMRYPL
-102 VNGQGNYG
+102 VDGQGNYG

-120 RYTESRMT
+120 RYTEARMT
-128 EICLEM
+128 EICQEM
-134 LRDLDRET
+134 LRDLEKET

-150 GTREEPVVMPSA
+150 GTREEPVVLPTT

-171 SGIAVGMATNIPPHN
+171 AGIAVGMATNIPPHN
-186 LREVVD
+186 LSELID
-192 GLLALLDDPQI
+192 GLVAMLADPQI
-203 SAADLLRLIPGPDF
+203 SVEELMQLIPGPDF

-226 EGIREAYQTGRGLI
+226 EGIRDAYQSGRGLI

-249 QSRRTSREQ
+249 HSKRTSREQ

-301 RVVIELGRGAQAEVV
+301 RVVIELARGAQADVV

-339 NQPRIMPLKELM
+339 NQPRIMPLAELM
-351 RQFLEHRKEVVTR
+351 SQFLEHRKDVVTR
-364 RTRYDLR
+364 RTRFDLR
-371 KARERVHILEGLRI
+371 KARERAHILEGLRI

-390 DQVIQLIRAAESPAI
+390 DRVIQLIRAAESPAVARDQLI
-405 AREQLMGLGLDTL
+405 AML
-418 AQVDDRTLSLTEEQ
+418 ALTEEQ

-446 LERGKILQEHAEL
+446 LERDRILQEHAEL
-459 QQKIVAL
+459 QQKIIEL
-466 EDILA
+466 ESILA
-471 DEAKVRVIIK
+471 DEVKVRAIIK
-481 EELLVIQEK
+481 EELLAIKDK
-490 YGDDRRTEIIEEA
+490 YGDERRTEIVEEA

-551 EEDFVEHFYIA
+551 EEDFVEQFYIA
-562 NTHHYILC
+562 NTHHYILW
-570 FTNIGKVHWLKVYE
+570 FTNVGKVHWLKVYE
-584 IPEGMRAA
+584 IPEGTRAS

-599 LLQLEDGENVSAMVP
+599 LLQLEEGETISAMVP
-614 VEDFT
+614 VEDFA
-619 SARYVIMTTKRGLIK
+619 SARYVVMTTKRGLIK
-634 KTPLAAFGNPRAG
+634 KTPLAAFGNPRTG

-656 NDELIAVRVTDG
+656 GDELIAVKLTDG
-668 SQHIFLGTADGKAI
+668 SQNIFLGTADGKAI
-682 QFREAEVRP
+682 QFREEDVRP

-704 EAGDVL
+704 EAGDAL

-724 VCEHGHGK
+724 VCEHGYGK

-771 ELMIMTSAGN
+771 ELMIMTTAGN

-803 SLNDDDAVVCVATI
+803 SLNDDDAVASVATI
-817 EEEREVEDMV
+817 GEEREVADMV

>member
-1 MATDGRQLQVN
+1 MATDARPLQIN

-21 MDYAMS
+21 LDYAMS

-35 DARDGLKPVHRRVLL
+35 DVRDGLKPVHRRALL

-71 DVSGNYHPHGEGVVY
+71 DISGNYHPHGEGVVY
-86 PSLVRL
+86 PSVVRL
-92 AQPFAMRYPL
+92 AQRFAMRYPL
-102 VNGQGNYG
+102 VDGQGNYG

-120 RYTESRMT
+120 RYTEARMT
-128 EICLEM
+128 EICQEM
-134 LRDLDRET
+134 LRDLEKET
-142 VDFVPNYD
+142 VDFIPNYD
-150 GTREEPVVMPSA
+150 GTREEPVVLPST

-171 SGIAVGMATNIPPHN
+171 AGIAVGMATNIPPHN
-186 LREVVD
+186 LCELVD
-192 GLLALLDDPQI
+192 GLVAMLVDPWI
-203 SAADLLRLIPGPDF
+203 SIEELMQSIPGPDF

-226 EGIREAYQTGRGLI
+226 EGIRDAYQSGRGLI

-249 QSRRTSREQ
+249 HSKRTSREQ
-258 IIITEIPYQVNKA
+258 IIITELPYQVNKA

-301 RVVIELGRGAQAEVV
+301 RVVIELGRGAQGEVV

-351 RQFLEHRKEVVTR
+351 SQFLEHRKEVVTR
-364 RTRYDLR
+364 RTRFDLR
-371 KARERVHILEGLRI
+371 KARERAHILEGLRV
-385 ALEHL
+385 ALEQL
-390 DQVIQLIRAAESPAI
+390 DRVIELIRAAESPAV
-405 AREQLMGLGLDTL
+405 AREQLI
-418 AQVDDRTLSLTEEQ
+418 ATLSLTEEQ

-446 LERGKILQEHAEL
+446 LERDRILQELAEL
-459 QQKIVAL
+459 QQRIIEL
-466 EDILA
+466 EGILA
-471 DEAKVRVIIK
+471 DEVKVRAIIK
-481 EELLVIQEK
+481 EELLGIKDK
-490 YGDDRRTEIIEEA
+490 YGDERRTEIVEEA

-515 DVVVTVSH
+515 DVVVTVSR

-562 NTHHYILC
+562 NTHHYILW

-584 IPEGMRAA
+584 IPEGTRAS

-599 LLQLEDGENVSAMVP
+599 LLQLDDGENISAMVP
-614 VEDFT
+614 VEEFA
-619 SARYVIMTTKRGLIK
+619 SARYVIMITKRGLVK
-634 KTPLAAFGNPRAG
+634 KTPLVAFGNPRAG

-656 NDELIAVRVTDG
+656 GDELIAVKLTDG
-668 SQHIFLGTADGKAI
+668 SQHIFLGTAGGQAI
-682 QFREAEVRP
+682 QFREADVRP

-704 EAGDVL
+704 EAGDAV

-771 ELMIMTSAGN
+771 ELMIMTTAGN

-803 SLNDDDAVVCVATI
+803 SLGDDDAVASVATI
-817 EEEREVEDMV
+817 EEEREVGDMV

>member
-1 MATDGRQLQVN
+1 MATDARPLQIN

-21 MDYAMS
+21 LDYAMS

-35 DARDGLKPVHRRVLL
+35 DVRDGLKPVHRRALL

-71 DVSGNYHPHGEGVVY
+71 DISGNYHPHGEGVVY
-86 PSLVRL
+86 PSVVRL
-92 AQPFAMRYPL
+92 AQRFAMRYPL
-102 VNGQGNYG
+102 VDGQGNYG

-120 RYTESRMT
+120 RYTEARMT
-128 EICLEM
+128 EICQEM
-134 LRDLDRET
+134 LRDLEKET
-142 VDFVPNYD
+142 VDFIPNYD
-150 GTREEPVVMPSA
+150 GTREEPVVLPST

-171 SGIAVGMATNIPPHN
+171 AGIAVGMATNIPPHN
-186 LREVVD
+186 LCELVD
-192 GLLALLDDPQI
+192 GLVAMLVDPWI
-203 SAADLLRLIPGPDF
+203 SIEELMQSIPGPDF

-226 EGIREAYQTGRGLI
+226 EGIRDAYQSGRGLI

-249 QSRRTSREQ
+249 HSKRTSREQ
-258 IIITEIPYQVNKA
+258 IIITELPYQVNKA

-301 RVVIELGRGAQAEVV
+301 RVVIELGRGAQGEVV

-351 RQFLEHRKEVVTR
+351 SQFLEHRKEVVTR
-364 RTRYDLR
+364 RTRFDLR
-371 KARERVHILEGLRI
+371 KARERAHILEGLRV
-385 ALEHL
+385 ALEQL
-390 DQVIQLIRAAESPAI
+390 DRVIELIRAAESPAV
-405 AREQLMGLGLDTL
+405 AREQLI
-418 AQVDDRTLSLTEEQ
+418 ATLSLTEEQ

-446 LERGKILQEHAEL
+446 LERDRILQELAEL
-459 QQKIVAL
+459 QQRIIEL
-466 EDILA
+466 EGILA
-471 DEAKVRVIIK
+471 DEVKVRAIIK
-481 EELLVIQEK
+481 EELLGIKDK
-490 YGDDRRTEIIEEA
+490 YGDERRTEIVEEA

-515 DVVVTVSH
+515 DVVVTVSR

-562 NTHHYILC
+562 NTHHYILW

-584 IPEGMRAA
+584 IPEGTRAS

-599 LLQLEDGENVSAMVP
+599 LLQLDDGENISAMVP
-614 VEDFT
+614 VEEFA
-619 SARYVIMTTKRGLIK
+619 SARYVIMITKRGLVK
-634 KTPLAAFGNPRAG
+634 KTPLVAFGNPRAG

-656 NDELIAVRVTDG
+656 GDELIAVKLTDG
-668 SQHIFLGTADGKAI
+668 SQHIFLGTADGQAI
-682 QFREAEVRP
+682 QFREADVRP

-704 EAGDVL
+704 EAGDAV

-771 ELMIMTSAGN
+771 ELMIMTTAGN
-781 LIRLPVRELAV
+781 LIRLPVRELVV

-803 SLNDDDAVVCVATI
+803 SLGDDDAVASVATI
-817 EEEREVEDMV
+817 EEEREVGDMV

>member
-35 DARDGLKPVHRRVLL
+35 DVRDGLKPVHRRVLL

-102 VNGQGNYG
+102 VDGQGNYG

-120 RYTESRMT
+120 RYTEARMT
-128 EICLEM
+128 EICQEM

-142 VDFVPNYD
+142 VDFAPNYD
-150 GTREEPVVMPSA
+150 GTREEPVVLPSA

-186 LREVVD
+186 LRELVD
-192 GLLALLDDPQI
+192 GLVALLDDPQL
-203 SAADLLRLIPGPDF
+203 SVEALMRLIPGPDF

-240 TMRARALIE
+240 TMRARAVIE
-249 QSRRTSREQ
+249 HSRRTGREQ
-258 IIITEIPYQVNKA
+258 IIVTEIPYQLNKA

-286 EGISDLRD
+286 DGISDLRD

-301 RVVIELGRGAQAEVV
+301 RVVIELARGAQAEVV

-371 KARERVHILEGLRI
+371 KARERAHILEGLRI

-390 DQVIQLIRAAESPAI
+390 DRVIQLVRAAESPAS
-405 AREQLMGLGLDTL
+405 AREQLIATL
-418 AQVDDRTLSLTEEQ
+418 ALTEEQ

-446 LERGKILQEHAEL
+446 LERGKILQEHEEL
-459 QQKIVAL
+459 QQTIREL
-466 EDILA
+466 EGVLA
-471 DEAKVRVIIK
+471 DEAKVRAIVK
-481 EELLVIQEK
+481 DELLTIKEK
-490 YGDDRRTEIIEEA
+490 YGDERRTEIIEEA

-515 DVVVTVSH
+515 DVAVTVSH
-523 GGYIKRTPARVYRS
+523 GGYIKRTPARLYRS

-570 FTNIGKVHWLKVYE
+570 FTNVGKVHWLKVYE
-584 IPEGMRAA
+584 IPEGTRAA
-592 RGKALVN
+592 KGKALVN
-599 LLQLEDGENVSAMVP
+599 LLQLEDGESISAMVP
-614 VEDFT
+614 VEDFA
-619 SARYVIMTTKRGLIK
+619 SARYVVMATKRGLIK

-647 GIRAISLDD
+647 GIRAISLDEG
-656 NDELIAVRVTDG
+656 DELIAVRLTDG
-668 SQHIFLGTADGKAI
+668 SQHIFLGTAGGKAI

-704 EAGDVL
+704 EEGDVL
-710 VAMEVVN
+710 VAMEVVT

-724 VCEHGHGK
+724 VCEHGYGK

-747 GLINIKVTE
+747 GLINVKVTE

-771 ELMIMTSAGN
+771 ELMIMTTAGN

-803 SLNDDDAVVCVATI
+803 SLNDDDAVACVAAI
-817 EEEREVEDMV
+817 AEEREVGDVV

>member
-1 MATDGRQLQVN
+1 MATDARPLQVN

-21 MDYAMS
+21 LDYAMS

-35 DARDGLKPVHRRVLL
+35 DVRDGLKPVHRRVLL
-50 TLYDLNLT
+50 TLYDLNLS

-102 VNGQGNYG
+102 VDGQGNYG

-120 RYTESRMT
+120 RYTEARMT

-134 LRDLDRET
+134 LRDLEKET
-142 VDFVPNYD
+142 VDFVHNYD
-150 GTREEPVVMPSA
+150 GTREEPVVLPAA

-186 LREVVD
+186 VQELVD
-192 GLLALLDDPQI
+192 GLVALLADSQI
-203 SAADLLRLIPGPDF
+203 GVDELMRLIPGPDF

-240 TMRARALIE
+240 TMRARAVIE
-249 QSRRTSREQ
+249 HSRRTSREQ
-258 IIITEIPYQVNKA
+258 IIVTEIPYQVNKA

-301 RVVIELGRGAQAEVV
+301 RVVIELARGAQAEVV

-351 RQFLEHRKEVVTR
+351 AHFLEHRKEVVVR
-364 RTRYDLR
+364 RTRFDLR
-371 KARERVHILEGLRI
+371 KARERAHILEGLRV

-390 DQVIQLIRAAESPAI
+390 DQVIQLIRAAAAPAV
-405 AREQLMGLGLDTL
+405 AREQLI
-418 AQVDDRTLSLTEEQ
+418 ATLSLSEEQ

-446 LERGKILQEHAEL
+446 LEREKILQEHAEL
-459 QQKIVAL
+459 QQKIL
-466 EDILA
+466 ELEGILA
-471 DEAKVRVIIK
+471 DDAKVRAIIK
-481 EELLVIQEK
+481 EELLAIKEK
-490 YGDDRRTEIIEEA
+490 YGDDRRTEIIEET

-523 GGYIKRTPARVYRS
+523 GGYVKRTPARVYRS

-570 FTNIGKVHWLKVYE
+570 FTNVGKIHWLKVYE
-584 IPEGMRAA
+584 IPEGTRAS

-599 LLQLEDGENVSAMVP
+599 LLQLEEGENVSAMVP
-614 VEDFT
+614 VEDFS
-619 SARYVIMTTKRGLIK
+619 SARHVIMATKRGLIK
-634 KTPLAAFGNPRAG
+634 KTPLAAFANPRTG

-656 NDELIAVRVTDG
+656 GDELIAVKLTDG
-668 SQHIFLGTADGKAI
+668 SQHVFLGTAGGKAI
-682 QFREAEVRP
+682 QFREEDVRP
-691 MGRTARGVIGIDL
+691 MGRSARGVIGIDL
-704 EAGDVL
+704 EEGDAL
-710 VAMEVVN
+710 VAMEIVT

-724 VCEHGHGK
+724 VCEHGYGK
-732 RTALDE
+732 RTSLEE

-764 KQVTEAD
+764 KQVTEAN
-771 ELMIMTSAGN
+771 ELMIMTTAGN
-781 LIRLPVRELAV
+781 LIRLPVHELAV

-803 SLNDDDAVVCVATI
+803 SLNDDDLVGCVATI
-817 EEEREVEDMV
+817 EEESDGADVV

>member
-418 AQVDDRTLSLTEEQ
+418 GQVDDRTLSLTEEQ

>member
-1 MATDGRQLQVN
+1 MATDARPTQIN
-12 IEDEMRTAF
+12 IEDEMRTSF
-21 MDYAMS
+21 LDYAMS

-35 DARDGLKPVHRRVLL
+35 DVRDGLKPAHRRTLL

-71 DVSGNYHPHGEGVVY
+71 DISGNYHPHGEGVVY

-92 AQPFAMRYPL
+92 AQSFAMRYPL
-102 VNGQGNYG
+102 VDGQGNYG

-120 RYTESRMT
+120 RYTEARMT
-128 EICLEM
+128 EICQEM
-134 LRDLDRET
+134 LRDLEKET
-142 VDFVPNYD
+142 VDFIPNYD
-150 GTREEPVVMPSA
+150 GTREEPVVLPST

-171 SGIAVGMATNIPPHN
+171 AGIAVGMATNIPPHN
-186 LREVVD
+186 LGELVD
-192 GLLALLDDPQI
+192 GLVAMLADPQI
-203 SAADLLRLIPGPDF
+203 SVEELMQLIPGPDF

-226 EGIREAYQTGRGLI
+226 EGIREAYQSGRGLI

-249 QSRRTSREQ
+249 HSKRTSREQ
-258 IIITEIPYQVNKA
+258 IIINEIPYQVNKA

-301 RVVIELGRGAQAEVV
+301 RVVIELARGAQGEVV

-351 RQFLEHRKEVVTR
+351 SQFLDHRKEVVTR
-364 RTRYDLR
+364 RTRFDLR
-371 KARERVHILEGLRI
+371 KARERAHILEGLRI

-390 DQVIQLIRAAESPAI
+390 DQVIQLIRAAESPAV
-405 AREQLMGLGLDTL
+405 AREQLI
-418 AQVDDRTLSLTEEQ
+418 ARLSLTEEQ

-446 LERGKILQEHAEL
+446 LERDRIVQEHAEL
-459 QQKIVAL
+459 QQKIIEL
-466 EDILA
+466 EGILA
-471 DEAKVRVIIK
+471 DEVKVRAIIK
-481 EELLVIQEK
+481 EELLAIKDK
-490 YGDDRRTEIIEEA
+490 YGDERRTEIVEEA

-562 NTHHYILC
+562 NTHHYILW

-584 IPEGMRAA
+584 IPEGTRAS

-599 LLQLEDGENVSAMVP
+599 LLQLEDGENISAMVP
-614 VEDFT
+614 VEDFA

-634 KTPLAAFGNPRAG
+634 KTPLAAFGNPRTG

-656 NDELIAVRVTDG
+656 GDELIAVKLTDG
-668 SQHIFLGTADGKAI
+668 SQHIFLGTADGQAI
-682 QFREAEVRP
+682 QFREEDVRP

-704 EAGDVL
+704 EAGDAL

-724 VCEHGHGK
+724 VCEHGYGK
-732 RTALDE
+732 RTPLEE

-771 ELMIMTSAGN
+771 ELMIMTTAGN

-803 SLNDDDAVVCVATI
+803 SLSDDDAVASVATI
-817 EEEREVEDMV
+817 EEEREVADML

>member
-1 MATDGRQLQVN
+1 MATDARPTQIN

-21 MDYAMS
+21 LDYAMS

-35 DARDGLKPVHRRVLL
+35 DVRDGLKPVHRRALL

-71 DVSGNYHPHGEGVVY
+71 DISGNYHPHGEGVVY
-86 PSLVRL
+86 PSIVRL
-92 AQPFAMRYPL
+92 AQRFAMRYPL
-102 VNGQGNYG
+102 VDGQGNYG

-120 RYTESRMT
+120 RYTEARMT
-128 EICLEM
+128 EICQEM
-134 LRDLDRET
+134 LRDLEKET

-150 GTREEPVVMPSA
+150 GTREEPVVLPST

-171 SGIAVGMATNIPPHN
+171 AGIAVGMATNIPPHN
-186 LREVVD
+186 LSELIN
-192 GLLALLDDPQI
+192 GLVAMLADPQI
-203 SAADLLRLIPGPDF
+203 SVEELMQLIPGPDF

-226 EGIREAYQTGRGLI
+226 EGIREAYHSGRGLI

-249 QSRRTSREQ
+249 HSKRTSREQ

-301 RVVIELGRGAQAEVV
+301 RVVIELARGAQAEVV

-339 NQPRIMPLKELM
+339 NQPRIMPLAELM
-351 RQFLEHRKEVVTR
+351 SQFLEHRKDVVTR
-364 RTRYDLR
+364 RTRFELR
-371 KARERVHILEGLRI
+371 KARERAHILEGLRV

-390 DQVIQLIRAAESPAI
+390 DRVIQLIRAAESPAVARDQLI
-405 AREQLMGLGLDTL
+405 A
-418 AQVDDRTLSLTEEQ
+418 TLSLTEEQ

-446 LERGKILQEHAEL
+446 LERDKILQEHAEL
-459 QQKIVAL
+459 QQKIVDL
-466 EDILA
+466 EGILA
-471 DEAKVRVIIK
+471 DEVKVRAIIK
-481 EELLVIQEK
+481 EELLAIKDK
-490 YGDDRRTEIIEEA
+490 YGDERRTEIVEEA

-551 EEDFVEHFYIA
+551 EEDFVGHFYIA
-562 NTHHYILC
+562 NTHHYILW
-570 FTNIGKVHWLKVYE
+570 FTNTGKVHWLKVYA
-584 IPEGMRAA
+584 IPEGTRAS

-599 LLQLEDGENVSAMVP
+599 LLQLEEGETISAMVP

-634 KTPLAAFGNPRAG
+634 KTPLAAFGNPRTG

-656 NDELIAVRVTDG
+656 GDELIAVKLTDG

-682 QFREAEVRP
+682 QFREEDVRP

-704 EAGDVL
+704 EEGDAL

-724 VCEHGHGK
+724 VCEHGYGK

-771 ELMIMTSAGN
+771 ELMIMTTAGN

-803 SLNDDDAVVCVATI
+803 SLHDDDAVASVATI
-817 EEEREVEDMV
+817 EEEPEVADML

>member
-1 MATDGRQLQVN
+1 MATEARPMQIN

-21 MDYAMS
+21 LDYAMS

-35 DARDGLKPVHRRVLL
+35 DVRDGLKPVHRRALL

-71 DVSGNYHPHGEGVVY
+71 DISGNYHPHGEGVVY

-120 RYTESRMT
+120 RYTEARMT
-128 EICLEM
+128 EICQEM
-134 LRDLDRET
+134 LRDLEKET

-150 GTREEPVVMPSA
+150 GTREEPVVLPST

-171 SGIAVGMATNIPPHN
+171 AGIAVGMATNIPPHN
-186 LREVVD
+186 LSELID
-192 GLLALLDDPQI
+192 GLVAMLADPQI
-203 SAADLLRLIPGPDF
+203 SVEELMQLIPGPDF

-226 EGIREAYQTGRGLI
+226 EGIRDAYHSGRGLI

-249 QSRRTSREQ
+249 HSKRTSREQ

-271 KLVEKIAELVRDRKI
+271 KLVERIAELVRDRKI

-301 RVVIELGRGAQAEVV
+301 RVVIELARGAQAEVV

-339 NQPRIMPLKELM
+339 NQPRIMPLAELM
-351 RQFLEHRKEVVTR
+351 SQFLEHRKDVVTR
-364 RTRYDLR
+364 RTRFDLR
-371 KARERVHILEGLRI
+371 KARERAHILEGLRI

-390 DQVIQLIRAAESPAI
+390 DRVIQLIRAAESPAVARDQLI
-405 AREQLMGLGLDTL
+405 ATL
-418 AQVDDRTLSLTEEQ
+418 TLTEEQ

-446 LERGKILQEHAEL
+446 LERDKILQEHAEL
-459 QQKIVAL
+459 QQKIVEL
-466 EDILA
+466 EGILA
-471 DEAKVRVIIK
+471 DEVKVRAIIK
-481 EELLVIQEK
+481 AELLGIKDK
-490 YGDDRRTEIIEEA
+490 YGDERRTEIVEEA

-562 NTHHYILC
+562 NTHHYILW

-584 IPEGMRAA
+584 IPEGTRAS

-599 LLQLEDGENVSAMVP
+599 LLQLEEGETISAMVP

-634 KTPLAAFGNPRAG
+634 KTPLAAFGNPRTG

-656 NDELIAVRVTDG
+656 GDELIAVKLTDG

-682 QFREAEVRP
+682 QFREEDVRP

-704 EAGDVL
+704 EEGDAL

-724 VCEHGHGK
+724 VCEHGYGK

-771 ELMIMTSAGN
+771 ELMIMTTAGN

-803 SLNDDDAVVCVATI
+803 SLHDDDGVACVATI
-817 EEEREVEDMV
+817 EEEREVADML

>member
-1 MATDGRQLQVN
+1 MATEAPRFQVS
-12 IEDEMRTAF
+12 IEDEMRTSF
-21 MDYAMS
+21 LDYAMS

-71 DVSGNYHPHGEGVVY
+71 DVSGNYHPHGEAVVY

-102 VNGQGNYG
+102 VHGQGNYG

-120 RYTESRMT
+120 RYTEARMT
-128 EICLEM
+128 EICEEM
-134 LRDLDRET
+134 LRDLEKET

-150 GTREEPVVMPSA
+150 STREEPVVLPSA

-171 SGIAVGMATNIPPHN
+171 AGIAVGMATNIPPHN
-186 LREVVD
+186 LRELID
-192 GLLALLDDPQI
+192 GLVMLLTDPQV
-203 SAADLLRLIPGPDF
+203 SVEELMRVIPGPDF

-226 EGIREAYQTGRGLI
+226 EGIRDAYLTGRGLI
-240 TMRARALIE
+240 TMRARALVE
-249 QSRRTSREQ
+249 HSRRTSREQ

-301 RVVIELGRGAQAEVV
+301 RVVIELSRGAQAEVV

-324 PMQSTFGVIMLALVG
+324 PMQSTFGVIMLALTG
-339 NQPRIMPLKELM
+339 NQPRIMPLRELM
-351 RQFLEHRKEVVTR
+351 WHFLEHRRDVVTR
-364 RTRYDLR
+364 RTRFDLR
-371 KARERVHILEGLRI
+371 KARERAHILEGLRL
-385 ALEHL
+385 ALEQL
-390 DQVIQLIRAAESPAI
+390 DEVIRLIRAAEAPAV
-405 AREQLMGLGLDTL
+405 ARERLMTTL
-418 AQVDDRTLSLTEEQ
+418 TLTEVQ

-459 QQKIVAL
+459 QEKIREL
-466 EDILA
+466 EGILA
-471 DEAKVRVIIK
+471 DEAKVRAIIK
-481 EELLVIQEK
+481 QEMLDINER
-490 YGDDRRTEIIEEA
+490 YGDDRRTEIVPEA

-515 DVVVTVSH
+515 DVAVTVSH
-523 GGYIKRTPARVYRS
+523 TGYIKRTPARVYRS

-551 EEDFVEHFYIA
+551 EQDFVEHFYVA
-562 NTHHYILC
+562 DTHHYILC
-570 FTNIGKVHWLKVYE
+570 FTNVGKVHWLKVYE
-584 IPEGMRAA
+584 IPEGTRVSK
-592 RGKALVN
+592 GKALVN
-599 LLQLEDGENVSAMVP
+599 LLQLEDGESISAMVP
-614 VEDFT
+614 VAGF
-619 SARYVIMTTKRGLIK
+619 AQAGYLVMATKRGLIK
-634 KTPLAAFGNPRAG
+634 KTPLEAFSNPRTG

-656 NDELIAVRVTDG
+656 GDELIVVQLTDG
-668 SQHIFLGTADGKAI
+668 SHHIFLGTADGQAI
-682 QFREAEVRP
+682 QFREDDVRP
-691 MGRTARGVIGIDL
+691 MGRSARGVIGIDL
-704 EAGDVL
+704 EEGDAL

-717 PGATMLT
+717 EAATMLT
-724 VCEHGHGK
+724 VCENGYGK
-732 RTALDE
+732 RTPIDE

-764 KQVTEAD
+764 KQVTEVD
-771 ELMIMTSAGN
+771 ELMIMTTAGN
-781 LIRLPVRELAV
+781 VIRLPVRELSV

-803 SLNDDDAVVCVATI
+803 ALNDDDLVASVASI
-817 EEEREVEDMV
+817 DEEREIPGVV

>member
-1 MATDGRQLQVN
+1 MATEARPTQIS

-35 DARDGLKPVHRRVLL
+35 DVRDGLKPVHRRALL

-71 DVSGNYHPHGEGVVY
+71 DISGNYHPHGEGVVY
-86 PSLVRL
+86 PSVVRL
-92 AQPFAMRYPL
+92 AQRFAMRYPL
-102 VNGQGNYG
+102 VDGQGNYG

-120 RYTESRMT
+120 RYTEARMT
-128 EICLEM
+128 EICEEM
-134 LRDLDRET
+134 LRDLEKET

-150 GTREEPVVMPSA
+150 GTREEPVVLPST

-171 SGIAVGMATNIPPHN
+171 AGIAVGMATNIPPHN
-186 LREVVD
+186 LGELVD
-192 GLLALLDDPQI
+192 GLVAMLADPQI
-203 SAADLLRLIPGPDF
+203 SAEELMQLIPGPDF

-226 EGIREAYQTGRGLI
+226 EGIREAYRSGRGLI

-249 QSRRTSREQ
+249 HSKRTSREQ

-301 RVVIELGRGAQAEVV
+301 RVVIELARGAQGEVV

-339 NQPRIMPLKELM
+339 NQPRIMPLAELM
-351 RQFLEHRKEVVTR
+351 SQFLEHRKDVVTR
-364 RTRYDLR
+364 RTRFDLR
-371 KARERVHILEGLRI
+371 KARERAHLLEGLRI

-390 DQVIQLIRAAESPAI
+390 DQVIQLIRAAESPAV
-405 AREQLMGLGLDTL
+405 AREQLI
-418 AQVDDRTLSLTEEQ
+418 ATLSLTEEQ

-446 LERGKILQEHAEL
+446 LERDKVLQEHTEL
-459 QQKIVAL
+459 QQRIIEL
-466 EDILA
+466 EAILA
-471 DEAKVRVIIK
+471 DEVKVRAIIK
-481 EELLVIQEK
+481 EELLAIKDK
-490 YGDDRRTEIIEEA
+490 YGDERRTEIVEEA

-551 EEDFVEHFYIA
+551 EEDIVEHFYIA
-562 NTHHYILC
+562 NTHHYILW

-584 IPEGMRAA
+584 IPEGTRAS

-599 LLQLEDGENVSAMVP
+599 LLQLEEGENISAMVP

-634 KTPLAAFGNPRAG
+634 KTPVAAFGNPRTG

-656 NDELIAVRVTDG
+656 GDELIAVKLTDG

-682 QFREAEVRP
+682 QFREDDVRP

-704 EAGDVL
+704 ETGDAL

-724 VCEHGHGK
+724 VCEHGYGK

-747 GLINIKVTE
+747 GLINVKVTE

-771 ELMIMTSAGN
+771 ELMIMTTAGN

-803 SLNDDDAVVCVATI
+803 SLSDDDAVASVATI
-817 EEEREVEDMV
+817 DEESEVADML

>member
-1 MATDGRQLQVN
+1 MATDARPLQIS

-21 MDYAMS
+21 LDYAMS

-35 DARDGLKPVHRRVLL
+35 DVRDGLKPVHRRALL

-71 DVSGNYHPHGEGVVY
+71 DISGNYHPHGEGVVY
-86 PSLVRL
+86 PSVVRL
-92 AQPFAMRYPL
+92 AQRFAMRYPL
-102 VNGQGNYG
+102 VDGQGNYG

-120 RYTESRMT
+120 RYTEARMT
-128 EICLEM
+128 EICEEM
-134 LRDLDRET
+134 LRDLEKET
-142 VDFVPNYD
+142 VDFIPNYD
-150 GTREEPVVMPSA
+150 GTREEPVVLPST

-171 SGIAVGMATNIPPHN
+171 AGIAVGMATNIPPHN
-186 LREVVD
+186 LSEVVN
-192 GLLALLDDPQI
+192 GLVAMLADPQI
-203 SAADLLRLIPGPDF
+203 SVDVDEEDPGKPYLMQLIPGPDF

-226 EGIREAYQTGRGLI
+226 AGIRDAYQTGRGLI

-249 QSRRTSREQ
+249 QSKRTSREQ

-301 RVVIELGRGAQAEVV
+301 RVVIELSRGAQAEVV

-339 NQPRIMPLKELM
+339 NQPRIMPLRELM
-351 RQFLEHRKEVVTR
+351 SQFLEHRKEVVTR
-364 RTRYDLR
+364 RTQYDLR
-371 KARERVHILEGLRI
+371 KARERAHILEGLKV
-385 ALEHL
+385 ALEQL
-390 DQVIQLIRAAESPAI
+390 DRVIELIRAAESPTA
-405 AREQLMGLGLDTL
+405 AREQLLATL
-418 AQVDDRTLSLTEEQ
+418 ALSEEQ

-446 LERGKILQEHAEL
+446 LERDRILHELAEL
-459 QQKIVAL
+459 QERIVEL
-466 EDILA
+466 EGILA
-471 DEAKVRVIIK
+471 DELKVRAIIK
-481 EELLVIQEK
+481 DELLGIKEK
-490 YGDDRRTEIIEEA
+490 YGDERRTEIVEEA
-503 VELNIEDLIPQE
+503 IELNIEDLIPQE
-515 DVVVTVSH
+515 DVVVTVSR

-562 NTHHYILC
+562 NTHHYILW

-584 IPEGMRAA
+584 IPEGTRAS

-599 LLQLEDGENVSAMVP
+599 LLQLDDGETISAMVP
-614 VEDFT
+614 VEEFA
-619 SARYVIMTTKRGLIK
+619 SARYVIMTSKRGLVK
-634 KTPLAAFGNPRAG
+634 KTPLAAFGNPRTG

-656 NDELIAVRVTDG
+656 NDELIAVKLTDG
-668 SQHIFLGTADGKAI
+668 SQHIFLGTADGQAI
-682 QFREAEVRP
+682 QFREADVRP

-704 EAGDVL
+704 EAGDAV

-724 VCEHGHGK
+724 VCEHGYGK

-771 ELMIMTSAGN
+771 ELMIMTTSGN

-803 SLNDDDAVVCVATI
+803 SLGDDDAVASVATI
-817 EEEREVEDMV
+817 EEEREMEDMV

>member
-1 MATDGRQLQVN
+1 MATEARPTQIS

-35 DARDGLKPVHRRVLL
+35 DVRDGLKPVHRRALL

-71 DVSGNYHPHGEGVVY
+71 DISGNYHPHGEGVVY
-86 PSLVRL
+86 PSVVRL
-92 AQPFAMRYPL
+92 AQRFAMRYPL
-102 VNGQGNYG
+102 VDGQGNYG

-120 RYTESRMT
+120 RYTEARMT
-128 EICLEM
+128 EICEEM
-134 LRDLDRET
+134 LRDLEKET

-150 GTREEPVVMPSA
+150 GTREEPVVLPST

-171 SGIAVGMATNIPPHN
+171 AGIAVGMATNIPPHN
-186 LREVVD
+186 LGELVD
-192 GLLALLDDPQI
+192 GLVAMLADPQI
-203 SAADLLRLIPGPDF
+203 SAEELMQLIPGPDF

-226 EGIREAYQTGRGLI
+226 EGIREAYRSGRGLI

-249 QSRRTSREQ
+249 HSKRTSREQ

-301 RVVIELGRGAQAEVV
+301 RVVIELARGAQGEVV

-339 NQPRIMPLKELM
+339 NQPRIMPLAELM
-351 RQFLEHRKEVVTR
+351 SQFLEHRKDVVTR
-364 RTRYDLR
+364 RTRFDLR
-371 KARERVHILEGLRI
+371 KARERAHLLEGLRI
-385 ALEHL
+385 ALDHL
-390 DQVIQLIRAAESPAI
+390 DQVIQLIRAAESPAV
-405 AREQLMGLGLDTL
+405 AREQLI
-418 AQVDDRTLSLTEEQ
+418 ATLSLTEEQ

-446 LERGKILQEHAEL
+446 LERDKVLQEHTEL
-459 QQKIVAL
+459 QQRIIEL
-466 EDILA
+466 EAILA
-471 DEAKVRVIIK
+471 DEVKVRAIIK
-481 EELLVIQEK
+481 EELLAIKDK
-490 YGDDRRTEIIEEA
+490 YGDERRTEIVEEA

-551 EEDFVEHFYIA
+551 EEDIVEHFYIA
-562 NTHHYILC
+562 NTHHYILW

-584 IPEGMRAA
+584 IPEGTRAS

-599 LLQLEDGENVSAMVP
+599 LLQLEEGENISAMVP

-634 KTPLAAFGNPRAG
+634 KTPVAAFGNPRTG

-656 NDELIAVRVTDG
+656 GDELIAVKLTDG

-682 QFREAEVRP
+682 QFREDDVRP

-704 EAGDVL
+704 ETGDAL

-724 VCEHGHGK
+724 VCEHGYGK

-747 GLINIKVTE
+747 GLINVKVTE

-771 ELMIMTSAGN
+771 ELMIMTTAGN

-803 SLNDDDAVVCVATI
+803 SLSDDDAVASVATI
-817 EEEREVEDMV
+817 DEEREVADML

>member
-1 MATDGRQLQVN
+1 MATDARLLQIN

-21 MDYAMS
+21 LDYAMS

-35 DARDGLKPVHRRVLL
+35 DVRDGLKPVHRRALL

-71 DVSGNYHPHGEGVVY
+71 DISGNYHPHGEGVVY
-86 PSLVRL
+86 PSVVRL
-92 AQPFAMRYPL
+92 AQRFAMRYPL
-102 VNGQGNYG
+102 VDGQGNYG

-120 RYTESRMT
+120 RYTEARMT
-128 EICLEM
+128 EICQEM
-134 LRDLDRET
+134 LRDLEKET
-142 VDFVPNYD
+142 VDFIPNYD
-150 GTREEPVVMPSA
+150 GTREEPVVLPST

-171 SGIAVGMATNIPPHN
+171 AGIAVGMATNIPPHN
-186 LREVVD
+186 LCELVD
-192 GLLALLDDPQI
+192 GLVAMLVDPWI
-203 SAADLLRLIPGPDF
+203 SIEELMRLIPGPDF

-226 EGIREAYQTGRGLI
+226 EGIRDAYQSGRGLI

-249 QSRRTSREQ
+249 HSKRTSREQ
-258 IIITEIPYQVNKA
+258 IIITELPYQVNKA

-301 RVVIELGRGAQAEVV
+301 RVVIELGRGAQGEVV

-351 RQFLEHRKEVVTR
+351 GQFLEHRKEVVTR
-364 RTRYDLR
+364 RTRFDLR
-371 KARERVHILEGLRI
+371 KARERAHILEGLRV
-385 ALEHL
+385 ALEQL
-390 DQVIQLIRAAESPAI
+390 DRVIELIRAAESPAV
-405 AREQLMGLGLDTL
+405 AREQLI
-418 AQVDDRTLSLTEEQ
+418 ATLSLTEEQ

-446 LERGKILQEHAEL
+446 LERDRILQELAEL
-459 QQKIVAL
+459 EQRIIEL
-466 EDILA
+466 EGILA
-471 DEAKVRVIIK
+471 DEVKVRAIIK
-481 EELLVIQEK
+481 EELLGIKDK
-490 YGDDRRTEIIEEA
+490 YGDERRTEIVEEA

-515 DVVVTVSH
+515 DVVVTVSR

-562 NTHHYILC
+562 NTHHYILW

-584 IPEGMRAA
+584 IPEGTRAS

-599 LLQLEDGENVSAMVP
+599 LLQLDDGENISAMVP
-614 VEDFT
+614 VEEFA
-619 SARYVIMTTKRGLIK
+619 SARYVIMTTKRGLVK

-656 NDELIAVRVTDG
+656 GDELIAVKLTDG
-668 SQHIFLGTADGKAI
+668 SQHIFLGTADGQAI
-682 QFREAEVRP
+682 QFREADVRP

-704 EAGDVL
+704 EAGDAV

-771 ELMIMTSAGN
+771 ELMIMTTVGN

-803 SLNDDDAVVCVATI
+803 SLGDDDAVASVATI
-817 EEEREVEDMV
+817 EEETEVGDMV